1 MYLFPFPSFPV
12 VEDSLKG
19 RLLCHLHRSEWLVNR
34 GYTETLSPSFF
45 FSKET
50 RKQGGYVTDSDGNS
64 NLTIPNTNALQ
75 VLKLTVVSWNQLTIF
90 DAMNLRP
97 VGIGVA
103 TQTPN
108 ILPIPMTQIINLL
121 HSCLC
126 FFMCP
131 FSLSSLWSPI
141 SSSST
146 TYLGC
151 ALDIRQQSKS
161 PSAIYNFKHGV
172 LDSWTSACVVARF
185 SPW

>member
-1 MYLFPFPSFPV
+1 MNMYLFPFPSFPV

-50 RKQGGYVTDSDGNS
+50 W
-64 NLTIPNTNALQ
+64 
-75 VLKLTVVSWNQLTIF
+75 KLTVVSWNQLTIF

-108 ILPIPMTQIINLL
+108 ILPIPMTQIIYLL

>member
-1 MYLFPFPSFPV
+1 MNMYLFPSFPV

-50 RKQGGYVTDSDGNS
+50 W
-64 NLTIPNTNALQ
+64 
-75 VLKLTVVSWNQLTIF
+75 KLTVVSWNQLTIF